1 MNHRNSVVNQGLVEI
16 YLRHFDKFYAF
27 VNLKNVFN
35 INKKYLRSLRLNRLQ
50 KQVTIIAKPF
60 PKFTINPYF

>member
-27 VNLKNVFN
+27 VNLKMFSI
-35 INKKYLRSLRLNRLQ
+35 INKIFALFAFKSSP
-50 KQVTIIAKPF
+50 KQVTIIAKQF